1 MPTTKVSRAWKEIEP
16 RGIFDKNVIVKNTS
30 FKGFYAIVNFKGF
43 RFINK
48 VNKSELK
55 GITIELV
62 YLKKLGYSELLVTM
76 NTVFQ
81 SQIHVNCINEPSY
94 NKKIWLLQTNLA
106 GPNLFIII
114 EFGCNLQFTISLD
127 FVWTDSFCILYCCKF
142 SHAICGFLKLWEIYL
157 IHFHQ

>member
-1 MPTTKVSRAWKEIEP
+1 M
-16 RGIFDKNVIVKNTS
+16 KNTS

-43 RFINK
+43 RFVNK

-81 SQIHVNCINEPSY
+81 FQIYVNCIKELSY
-94 NKKIWLLQTNLA
+94 NKKFWLLQTNLA
-106 GPNLFIII
+106 GPKLFIII
-114 EFGCNLQFTISLD
+114 DFGCNLQFTL
-127 FVWTDSFCILYCCKF
+127 
-142 SHAICGFLKLWEIYL
+142 
-157 IHFHQ
+157 